1 MNIRGNQKDHTRASI
16 LQSSHATGRNKYYGP
31 FLALTFQVW
40 KILAAALEYVRN
52 RRIDTH

>member
-1 MNIRGNQKDHTRASI
+1 MNIRGNRKDHTRASI

-40 KILAAALEYVRN
+40 KIVAALEYVRN